1 MIHLKKSKNVPPSL
15 AVEKQKASGTYRM
28 DDVLNQL
35 KTDFKNKCYICETK
49 DLTSLNVEH
58 FMAHEGDIDLKFDW
72 NNLFLS
78 CVHCNNLKSN
88 KFNNL
93 LNCTSEEY
101 NVDERIKYVC
111 MPFRFM
117 EIEPLDDEAK
127 TIETVRLLQDVY
139 NGTTPL
145 KKLESSNLMKSV
157 WAELNKLID
166 LIQEYYCSEEGE
178 SREYLTALLRNRLSR
193 ASAYAS
199 IKRWYVKE
207 SPVLGDLVFLFD

>member
-15 AVEKQKASGTYRM
+15 VVEKRKASGTYRM
-28 DDVLNQL
+28 DDVLSQL

-58 FMAHEGDIDLKFDW
+58 FIAHEGNIDLKFDW
-72 NNLFLS
+72 DNLFLS
-78 CVHCNNLKSN
+78 CAHCNNLKSN

-101 NVDERIKYVC
+101 NIDERIKCVC
-111 MPFRFM
+111 TPFRFM
-117 EIEPLDDEAK
+117 EIEPLDDDAK

-157 WAELNKLID
+157 WAELNELID
-166 LIQEYYCSEEGE
+166 LIQEYYCSEVGE
-178 SREYLTALLRNRLSR
+178 SREYLTILLRNRLSR

-199 IKRWYVKE
+199 IKRWFVKE
-207 SPVLGDLVFLFD
+207 SPVLADLVILFD